1 MAEENADQKAFW
13 ENWADHW
20 VNSQA
25 DLDGLM
31 APVLDRVFSRA
42 DLRPGQRVLDIG
54 CGAGTS
60 TQLAAEAV
68 APGGHVT
75 GADISAPML
84 AQARKSTAGLTGL
97 AFIAA
102 DVADHDFGPPGF
114 DRVISR
120 FGVMFFADPQAAFC
134 NIARAMKP
142 GARLSMA
149 CWSGL
154 ERNPW
159 FRVPMIAAKERLGAP
174 PPLHADA
181 PGPLAFR
188 DINRVTS
195 ILHSAGFSD
204 IEGQADALML
214 TPPGDLIHLAGHAA
228 RIGPASRTLEYF
240 EADQADVNAIVQ
252 QVAGAFEE
260 YMTPDGARVPAEI
273 NFFTATA
280 PQR

>member
-13 ENWADHW
+13 ENWAAHW
-20 VNSQA
+20 VTSQT

-31 APVLDRVFSRA
+31 APVLDRVFDLA

-54 CGAGTS
+54 CGTGTS
-60 TQLAAEAV
+60 TRIAAEAV

-75 GADISAPML
+75 GADISEPML
-84 AQARKSTAGLTGL
+84 AQARRATAGTEGL

-114 DRVISR
+114 DRIISR
-120 FGVMFFADPQAAFC
+120 FGVMFFADPQAAFR

-142 GARLSMA
+142 GARLCMA

-174 PPLHADA
+174 PSLHPDA

-188 DINRVTS
+188 DINRVND
-195 ILHSAGFSD
+195 ILLTAGFSD
-204 IEGQADALML
+204 IAGQADALML
-214 TPPGDLIHLAGHAA
+214 TPPGDLMHVSAHAA
-228 RIGPASRTLEYF
+228 RIGPASRALEYF
-240 EADQADVNAIVQ
+240 GAEEADFDAIVQ
-252 QVAGAFEE
+252 QIAGAFEE
-260 YMTPDGARVPAEI
+260 FMTPDGARVPAEI